1 MRLLTHNMLV
11 CNIKACVATAR
22 TDPNAPP
29 ANFPLRIEPAANGVE
44 VAETQY
50 SKEFMLHILKSI
62 DWRGLATTVNQLNHP
77 ELPPLPAT
85 LPANIEHD
93 EELLKAVHHVIFDT
107 EIIEGELV
115 CNNCGRSYPISGGVP
130 NMLLEEDE
138 M

>member
-1 MRLLTHNMLV
+1 MRLLTHNMLT

-22 TDPNAPP
+22 IDPNAPP
-29 ANFPLRIEPAANGVE
+29 ANFPLRIDAAENGIAVS
-44 VAETQY
+44 ETQY
-50 SKEFMLHILKSI
+50 SKDFMRHIFKSI
-62 DWRGLATTVNQLNHP
+62 DWRGLCTTVQQLNHP
-77 ELPPLPAT
+77 ELPSLPTT
-85 LPANIEHD
+85 LPANYEDD
-93 EELLKAVHHVIFDT
+93 EDLLRAVHHIIFGA